1 MLRSELINI
10 IIKKTNAKKYLE
22 IGVYNGINFNLINC
36 NYKVGVDPDQT
47 STATFH
53 LSSDVFFSQNKE
65 KFDVIFI
72 DGLHYADQVYKDIL
86 NSLKFL
92 NDGGHIVCH
101 DMNPTL
107 EQHQIIP
114 YQGGIW
120 NGDCWK
126 AFVKLRQERSDLEMY
141 VVDTDYGC
149 GLIKK
154 GKQKILPIDIDL
166 NWSNFE
172 KNKKEWLNIISVS
185 DFLEMHNVESIK
197 MIREIIINELLI
209 KYILNPENAENNYNL
224 GIFYEEI
231 GQTASAL
238 SYYLRAAERTKN
250 EMLQYE
256 CVIRSSICFDKQG
269 CRNFTVKG
277 LLQHA
282 IALQPSRPEGYYLLS
297 KFYEKENKDGS
308 WHDCYMISSIGNKIA
323 NLNVYPSLRS
333 SIEYLGKYSLL
344 FQKGLSAWW
353 CGLNEESKNIFLHLY
368 KCQDLDPMI
377 RVSVENNL
385 KFLNVD
391 LKDIKIKIKKNRKVK
406 R

>member
-10 IIKKTNAKKYLE
+10 IINKTNAKKYLE
-22 IGVYNGINFNLINC
+22 IGVYDGVNFNSINC
-36 NYKVGVDPDQT
+36 SHKVGVDPDET
-47 STATFH
+47 SAATFH
-53 LSSDVFFSQNKE
+53 LSSDDFFYQNKDN
-65 KFDVIFI
+65 FDVIFI
-72 DGLHYADQVYKDIL
+72 DGLHHADQVYKDIL
-86 NSLKFL
+86 NSLMFL

-101 DMNPTL
+101 DMNPTQ
-107 EQHQIIP
+107 EKHQIVP

-126 AFVKLRQERSDLEMY
+126 AFVKLRQERSDLEMF
-141 VVDTDYGC
+141 VVDTDHGC

-154 GKQKILPIDIDL
+154 GNQKTLSLNIDL
-166 NWSNFE
+166 NWNDFE
-172 KNKKEWLNIISVS
+172 KNKKQWLNIISVGE
-185 DFLEMHNVESIK
+185 FLEIYNVESIK
-197 MIREIIINELLI
+197 MIREIVINELLV

-224 GIFYEEI
+224 GIFYEDI

-256 CVIRSSICFDKQG
+256 CIIRSSICFDKQG

-282 IALQPSRPEGYYLLS
+282 IALQPARPEGYYLLS

-308 WHDCYMISSIGNKIA
+308 WHDCYMISSIGNKMA
-323 NLNVYPSLRS
+323 NFSNYPPLRS
-333 SIEYLGKYSLL
+333 SVEYPGKYSLI

-353 CGLNEESKNIFLHLY
+353 CGLNEESKNIFVYLY
-368 KCQDLDPMI
+368 SRKDLDSSI
-377 RVSVENNL
+377 KTSVENNL
-385 KFLNVD
+385 KFLNID
-391 LKDIKIKIKKNRKVK
+391 LQDIKNKNKKKKVK